1 MDFKLPSWPSY
12 SKEEIRKVEEIIDS
26 GNVNYLYGFE
36 GKNFEKEFAQFAG
49 TNHAICIA
57 NGSLALSVAL
67 HALKIGNG
75 DEVITTPRTFIATAS
90 SIVLAG
96 AKPVFADVDRNSGNI
111 TEKTIRQKITSRTKA
126 IIVVHL
132 AGWPAEMNSIK
143 TFAKDNNIKLIEDC
157 AQAHGAEIE
166 GKSVGSFGDVAAWSF
181 CTDKIISTLGEGG
194 MITTNDNNIWNSIWS
209 YKDHGKSYESVFLK
223 KHPPGFRWLH
233 EGFGNNFRLTEIQSA
248 VGRIQLSKLKKC
260 TEYRE
265 RNSMILFSK
274 LDKFSSLRIPLT
286 EDSNQHAWYKFYA
299 YIEPKALLSDWTR
312 DRIINEINNIGMPA
326 FSGSCSEIYLENAFK
341 NSVFNQKD
349 RLENAKE
356 LGETSL
362 SFLVHQTIS
371 EDQMENYAEKIENII
386 KKATK

>member
-1 MDFKLPSWPSY
+1 MDFKLPRWPSY
-12 SKEEIRKVEEIIDS
+12 TEEEKRKVEEIIAS

-36 GKNFEKEFAQFAG
+36 GKSFEKEFAQFAG
-49 TNHAICIA
+49 TKHAICIA

-111 TEKTIRQKITSRTKA
+111 TEKTIRQKLTSRTKA

-143 TFAKDNNIKLIEDC
+143 TLAKEHNIKLIEDC

-260 TEYRE
+260 TEDRQ
-265 RNSMILFSK
+265 RNAMILFSK

-286 EDSNQHAWYKFYA
+286 EDLNQHAWYKFYA
-299 YIEPKALLSDWTR
+299 YLEPKALLSDWTR

-326 FSGSCSEIYLENAFK
+326 FSGSCSEIYLENAFR